1 MRATIA
7 SRKQHYVPL
16 IEVIAGHGGG
26 SSAGRE
32 NDRLPNRDVTGTR
45 REGGLDRGF

>member
-1 MRATIA
+1 MIV
-7 SRKQHYVPL
+7 SRKQHCVPL

-26 SSAGRE
+26 GSAGRE
-32 NDRLPNRDVTGTR
+32 NDGIPNRDVTGTR